1 MAKTSRQRVE
11 VKNRDKQLKYI
22 LENEFELSPR
32 ESESIVKTANEIYE
46 LENYEP
52 SHQADRGKIIR
63 TVISKDARHGPRL
76 EDLPKVNVTL
86 TKDIQ
91 KEDKDLYRQ
100 EGKTSLRQ
108 AKILRMTNEAL
119 EQGGLLTQEDLA
131 DILEVSVRT
140 VRRDIKK
147 LETRSFDVPTRG
159 VYQDI
164 GPGVSHK
171 TKIIKLHLE
180 YHTYSEIQR
189 KTRHSPTA
197 IKRYITSFG
206 RVLLSIR
213 NDLSTR
219 QTAHIVGISE
229 KLVKEYTEIYLQYNT
244 DEYQERLA
252 DIVNLAESK
261 AAVRTAAKK
270 GAPK

>member
-32 ESESIVKTANEIYE
+32 ESESIVKTANEVYE
-46 LENYEP
+46 LEHYEP
-52 SHQADRGKIIR
+52 SHHAEKGKVIR
-63 TVISKDARHGPRL
+63 TVISKNARHGPRL

-86 TKDIQ
+86 TKDLH
-91 KEDKDLYRQ
+91 KEDNDLYRQ

-131 DILEVSVRT
+131 DILEVSART
-140 VRRDIKK
+140 IRRDIRS
-147 LETRSFDVPTRG
+147 LETRDFNVPTRG

-164 GPGVSHK
+164 GPGLSHK

-180 YHTYSEIQR
+180 YHTYSEIQ
-189 KTRHSPTA
+189 TRTQHSPAA
-197 IKRYITSFG
+197 IKRYIISFG
-206 RVLLSIR
+206 RVLLSLK
-213 NDLSTR
+213 NDLSVK

-229 KLVKEYTEIYLQYNT
+229 RLVKEYKEIYLQYNT
-244 DEYQERLA
+244 DENQERLA
-252 DIVNLAESK
+252 DIANLAEGK
-261 AAVRTAAKK
+261 AAVRDAAKK
-270 GAPK
+270 GALK